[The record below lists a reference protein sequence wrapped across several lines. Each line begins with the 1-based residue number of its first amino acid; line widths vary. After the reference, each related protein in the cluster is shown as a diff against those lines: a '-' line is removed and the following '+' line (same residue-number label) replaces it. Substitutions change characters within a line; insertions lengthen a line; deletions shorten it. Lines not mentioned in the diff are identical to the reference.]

1 MYLIVGLGNP
11 GKEYE
16 ITKHNAGYMAIDY
29 VAKKLNE
36 KINKEKFSGMYCKT
50 TIEGEQVILLKPITY
65 MNLSGNSVV
74 QFLNYFNIPISNLI
88 VIFDDVD
95 IQMGKMR
102 IKEKGSAGTHN
113 GMKSIINSIGSTEFA
128 RIKIGIDNGQDIN
141 LIDYVLSN
149 FTKEQLKEL
158 ENVYKNVYDSIID
171 ILGGKIDKAMNK
183 YN

>member
-16 ITKHNAGYMAIDY
+16 ITKHNAGYMAVDY
-29 VAKKLNE
+29 IASQLNE

-50 TIEGEQVILLKPITY
+50 NINGQPVILLKPITY

-74 QFLNYFNIPISNLI
+74 QFMNYFDIPVSNLI

-95 IQMGKMR
+95 IPMGKIR
-102 IKEKGSAGTHN
+102 IKKSGSAGTHN
-113 GMKSIINSIGSTEFA
+113 GMKSVINSIGSTEFA
-128 RIKIGIDNGQDIN
+128 RIKIGIDNGQEIN

-149 FTKEQLKEL
+149 YTKEQL
-158 ENVYKNVYDSIID
+158 ENLQLVNKDVYDSIND
-171 ILGGKIDKAMNK
+171 ILSGKIDIAMNK